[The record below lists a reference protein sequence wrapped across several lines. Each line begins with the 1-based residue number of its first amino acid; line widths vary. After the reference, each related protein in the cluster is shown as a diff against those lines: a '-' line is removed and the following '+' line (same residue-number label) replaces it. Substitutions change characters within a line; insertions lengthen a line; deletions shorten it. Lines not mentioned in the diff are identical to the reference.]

1 MKKLSVL
8 FVLFL
13 VLGMTFTSCSN
24 DDNSSTNAS
33 IEGKWNFNKQSFSP
47 TGYTLPE
54 TDFIGNAAV
63 CNKDYIDLLAGG
75 VVNYIDYSG
84 STCTYTSTPGSW
96 SKTGDKLNIVV
107 SSAGLVGSFTITSL
121 TATEL
126 KIRTET
132 VSPQI
137 PGTLI
142 FSFIKG

>member
-8 FVLFL
+8 FALIL
-13 VLGMTFTSCSN
+13 ILGMTFTSCSN
-24 DDNSSTNAS
+24 DDDSSTNAS

-54 TDFIGNAAV
+54 IDFSGNVAS
-63 CNKDYIDLLAGG
+63 CNKDYIDILAGG
-75 VVNYIDYSG
+75 VVNYIDYNG
-84 STCTYTSTPGSW
+84 STCTYTSTPGTW
-96 SKTGDKLNIVV
+96 SKVGDKLNIVV

-126 KIRTET
+126 KIKTET

-137 PGTLI
+137 PGMLT
-142 FSFIKG
+142 FSFIKQ